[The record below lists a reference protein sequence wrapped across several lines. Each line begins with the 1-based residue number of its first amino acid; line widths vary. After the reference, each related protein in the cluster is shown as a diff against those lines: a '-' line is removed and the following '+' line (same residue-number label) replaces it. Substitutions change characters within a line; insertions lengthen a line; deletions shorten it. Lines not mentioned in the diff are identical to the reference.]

1 MVISLIQIIEIAVVI
16 LLYFILRVLLY
27 KSIGKAIIRNSSK
40 NIRAKSIRKVISV
53 VLFVICIPI
62 ILIILG
68 VEQEELAVFIGS
80 VLTVIGIALFAQ
92 WSILSNITS
101 GLIIFFNHSVKLG
114 DTISIL
120 DKDYEVTG
128 KVSDIGL
135 FFVNLETNN
144 GEIVTIPSNVLMQKM
159 IKKKNI

>member
-159 IKKKNI
+159 IKKKNV